1 MIFWLFINACK
12 KHKFCYSLNN
22 NNGLS
27 IMLYPYYRLDRIE
40 IHDYSYIILFI
51 KAIKEMR
58 EYK

>member
-1 MIFWLFINACK
+1 
-12 KHKFCYSLNN
+12 
-22 NNGLS
+22 
-27 IMLYPYYRLDRIE
+27 MLYPYYRLDRIE